1 MKRLALLLTGVAVLF
16 RSARI
21 DAALAK
27 EAAVEKRTEYVVMI
41 HGLGRTGASMK
52 RLQWSL
58 EKEGYRVINSSYP
71 SRRLSVQ
78 AAANNWLREL
88 LKSRIPDG
96 CTKVHFVTH
105 SLGALVLREYLKEH
119 PMPNAGRAVMIAPPN
134 KGSELADLL
143 ESNRLFKA
151 LTGPAGQ
158 QLGTGAMS
166 LPKQLGPAR
175 IDLGVIAGDRSCN
188 PLSSVWIAGRHDG
201 KVSVQNARLE
211 GMKDFLVVH
220 RTHTW
225 IMWDKKVNR
234 AVARFLETGRF
245 AQDPGM

>member
-16 RSARI
+16 RSTRI
-21 DAALAK
+21 DAAQAK
-27 EAAVEKRTEYVVMI
+27 ETAVEKRTEYVVMI
-41 HGLGRTGASMK
+41 HGLGRTAASMK
-52 RLQWSL
+52 RLQWSM

-71 SRRLSVQ
+71 SRRLSVE
-78 AAANNWLREL
+78 ATATNWLGDL
-88 LKSRIPDG
+88 LKSQIPDAG
-96 CTKVHFVTH
+96 TKVHFVTH

-119 PMPNAGRAVMIAPPN
+119 SPPNLGRAVMLAPPN
-134 KGSELADLL
+134 NGSELADLL
-143 ESNRLFKA
+143 ERIPFFKT

-158 QLGTGAMS
+158 QLGTGAMD

-175 IDLGVIAGDRSCN
+175 IESGVIAGDRSCN
-188 PLSSVWIAGRHDG
+188 PLSWAWIPGPNDG

-211 GMKDFLVVH
+211 GMTDFLVVH

-234 AVARFLETGRF
+234 AVARFIETGRF
-245 AQDPGM
+245 AQEPGL